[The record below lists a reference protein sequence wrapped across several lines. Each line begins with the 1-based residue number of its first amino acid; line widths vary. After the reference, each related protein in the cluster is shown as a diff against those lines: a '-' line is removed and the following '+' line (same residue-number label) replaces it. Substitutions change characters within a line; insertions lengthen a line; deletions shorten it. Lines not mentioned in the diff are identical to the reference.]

1 MKFPITSQTCISSNF
16 PIDQL
21 PALNTEDGKKL
32 KDHSITTT
40 RALLQKAGR
49 TKAQKEELA
58 IALGVRFQLLTK
70 WIAFADLARIP
81 AVGCQHC
88 GVIVHSGIVS
98 VEQLAQTPLDKLH
111 KQIMRLQVQNFN
123 RADLC
128 PDIGEMSIWIKQ
140 AQQLITKKTH
150 KNPEK
155 ILPD

>member
-1 MKFPITSQTCISSNF
+1 MKFSTTSQTCSSLNF

-21 PALNTEDGKKL
+21 PALSTEDCQKL
-32 KDHSITTT
+32 KDHAITNTCT
-40 RALLQKAGR
+40 LLQKAGR
-49 TKAQKEELA
+49 NKAQKEELA

-140 AQQLITKKTH
+140 AQQLMTKK
-150 KNPEK
+150 
-155 ILPD
+155 IRAVI

>member
-1 MKFPITSQTCISSNF
+1 MNSSKTPQSLSSSNF

-21 PALNTEDGKKL
+21 PALSTEDCQKL
-32 KDHSITTT
+32 KDYGITTT

-49 TKAQKEELA
+49 HKAQREELA
-58 IALGVRFQLLTK
+58 IALGVRFQQLTK

-88 GVIVHSGIVS
+88 GAIVHSGIVS
-98 VEQLAQTPLDKLH
+98 VEQLAQIPVDKLH

-140 AQQLITKKTH
+140 AQQLMAKRITAC
-150 KNPEK
+150 
-155 ILPD
+155 